1 MQDHPAAYMA
11 GIIDALGTG
20 VGVHFRWDE
29 MISTI
34 VIRGPP
40 PLLEWIAAMSGHPSD
55 PEFKLWAIQGAE
67 LLSLL
72 KAVRPHLRIKTEDV
86 DKMIA
91 WLEGSQSDG
100 NAREP

>member
-1 MQDHPAAYMA
+1 MQNHQAAYMA

-55 PEFKLWAIQGAE
+55 PEYKLWAIQGAE

-91 WLEGSQSDG
+91 WLEEPLRS
-100 NAREP
+100 NREGEP